1 MTYEGSVKRVEV
13 VALELEP
20 PLVLDQETTARDV
33 ILAMRERR
41 VGYALLTR
49 EEKLSGIFT
58 EHDVL
63 HRVMGKDDVLEQ
75 PVSRLM
81 RPDPVSVMESDFV
94 RKAAYHMHE
103 KGYRYIPV
111 VDRENHVIG
120 CVRHKD
126 IIRYLVE
133 HLADQ
138 VLGLPPD
145 PDQVAATPEGG

>member
-1 MTYEGSVKRVEV
+1 
-13 VALELEP
+13 
-20 PLVLDQETTARDV
+20 
-33 ILAMRERR
+33 MRERR

-63 HRVMGKDDVLEQ
+63 HGVMGKDDVLEQ

-111 VDRENHVIG
+111 VDRREPRDRLRQAQ
-120 CVRHKD
+120 RHHPLPGGASGGSGAGPAPRSGSGGD
-126 IIRYLVE
+126 HPGR
-133 HLADQ
+133 
-138 VLGLPPD
+138 GLRND
-145 PDQVAATPEGG
+145 RRATGAGARLRSARR